1 MDNLLDLFSF
11 EGRANRAW
19 YFWHILLDDLVM
31 FTLAVV
37 FIVMMVTT
45 GTPLFVPPLAGVMI
59 GGIWAGVAVT
69 VKRLHDLDRPG
80 WHWWLLLIPLVNIYM
95 GAILLFAK
103 GTRGPN
109 QFGRD
114 PLMAAKVDG
123 YLEA

>member
-19 YFWHILLDDLVM
+19 YFWHILLDDVVM

-37 FIVMMVTT
+37 FAVLMVVT
-45 GTPLFVPPLAGVMI
+45 GTPLFALPLVGVLI

-95 GAILLFAK
+95 GLVLLFAK
-103 GTRGPN
+103 GTHGPN
-109 QFGRD
+109 LFGGD

>member
-1 MDNLLDLFSF
+1 MHQLLDLFSF

-31 FTLAVV
+31 FTLAIV
-37 FIVMMVTT
+37 FIVLMVAT
-45 GTPLFVPPLAGVMI
+45 GTPLFVLPLAGVMI

-95 GAILLFAK
+95 GLILLFAK
-103 GTRGPN
+103 GTQGPN